1 MARRLTSSTFVG
13 RAAELAVLEAALE
26 RAAAGRPAAV
36 FVAGES
42 GIGKTR
48 LLAELEARAGARE
61 ARILRGHCLELGG
74 VQIPYAPLV
83 AALRP
88 IARDGAELTADL
100 PAATR
105 NALGELLPELGGT
118 VARRAPTRST
128 APARAGSSRRCS
140 RCSSG
145 SAATRPVLLLL
156 EDVHWADS
164 STRDFIT
171 FLVRSARE
179 ESLCLVV
186 TYRSDELHR
195 RHPLRPLLA
204 ELERVPG
211 VERIALERFDRDEV
225 VEQLEGILQEP
236 VAGRPRRPPV
246 RALAGQRALHGG
258 AARRQRGRRRLAAA
272 RDAARRA
279 AHARGEARPG
289 RRRPSSARP
298 PCSTGHL
305 PRPARGALRPR
316 RRARHGGRARGR
328 RPPGAGRGRRRHLLL
343 PPRAGRRG
351 DPRRPAPGRGHRAAP
366 AHRTGARG
374 AP

>member
-1 MARRLTSSTFVG
+1 M
-13 RAAELAVLEAALE
+13 
-26 RAAAGRPAAV
+26 
-36 FVAGES
+36 
-42 GIGKTR
+42 
-48 LLAELEARAGARE
+48 
-61 ARILRGHCLELGG
+61 LRGHCLELGG

-88 IARDGAELTADL
+88 IARDGAELVADL

-118 VARRAPTRST
+118 SPGEAADEEHRARQGRLFEALLTLLERLGRD
-128 APARAGSSRRCS
+128 A
-140 RCSSG
+140 
-145 SAATRPVLLLL
+145 PVLLLL

-164 STRDFIT
+164 STRDFLT

-236 VAGRPRRPPV
+236 VAGRPRRPPL
-246 RALAGQRALHGG
+246 RPLAGQRALHGG
-258 AARRQRGRRRLAAA
+258 AAGRE
-272 RDAARRA
+272 RA
-279 AHARGEARPG
+279 PTAG
-289 RRRPSSARP
+289 
-298 PCSTGHL
+298 CC
-305 PRPARGALRPR
+305 PR
-316 RRARHGGRARGR
+316 RCATRCSRAWRS
-328 RPPGAGRGRRRHLLL
+328 
-343 PPRAGRRG
+343 
-351 DPRRPAPGRGHRAAP
+351 
-366 AHRTGARG
+366 
-374 AP
+374 